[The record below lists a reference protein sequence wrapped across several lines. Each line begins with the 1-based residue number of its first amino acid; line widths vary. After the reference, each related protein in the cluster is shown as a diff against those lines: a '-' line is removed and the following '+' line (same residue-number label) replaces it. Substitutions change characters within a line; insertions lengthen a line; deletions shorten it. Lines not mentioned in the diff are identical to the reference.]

1 MSIEDNEILDSYDS
15 LDGGDI
21 EDDEEYFEDDEKY
34 SNEDEEDLEDD
45 EEDLEDSDNLDDSQ
59 PYAETIMP
67 DGFYEDILEF
77 EFSQS
82 FYQSYLL
89 GIIIVLLFI
98 MGMKR

>member
-1 MSIEDNEILDSYDS
+1 MSIEDNEIFDSYDT
-15 LDGGDI
+15 LDGGDL
-21 EDDEEYFEDDEKY
+21 EDDEEYFEDDEEY
-34 SNEDEEDLEDD
+34 SNEDEEDIEEDD
-45 EEDLEDSDNLDDSQ
+45 S
-59 PYAETIMP
+59 ETFTETMVP
-67 DGFYEDILEF
+67 NGFYDDILEF